1 MNKTAVEL
9 MLILVVGSVIM
20 IDDKL
25 NHNFPKVLDTYS
37 RDTVTHLSHTQIINV
52 ISSILTQVYN

>member
-25 NHNFPKVLDTYS
+25 NHNFPKVLDIYS
-37 RDTVTHLSHTQIINV
+37 RYGDSSVSYPDYKRDKFHFDTSL
-52 ISSILTQVYN
+52 

>member
-1 MNKTAVEL
+1 

-37 RDTVTHLSHTQIINV
+37 RYGYSSVSYPDYKRDKFHFDTSL
-52 ISSILTQVYN
+52 

>member
-1 MNKTAVEL
+1 

-25 NHNFPKVLDTYS
+25 NHNFPKVLDTYIL
-37 RDTVTHLSHTQIINV
+37 DTVTHLSHTQIINV